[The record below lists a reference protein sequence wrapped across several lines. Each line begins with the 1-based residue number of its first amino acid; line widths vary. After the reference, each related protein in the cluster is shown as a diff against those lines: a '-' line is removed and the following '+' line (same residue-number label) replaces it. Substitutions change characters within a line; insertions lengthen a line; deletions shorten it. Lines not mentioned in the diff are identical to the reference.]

1 MIKKIISIFLS
12 FSFCSLTLVLA
23 QEQNLVELAKKEKE
37 RRESLKGQKV
47 KVITNKDLE
56 YLTKTPALTLPP
68 SELPD
73 ESQPSTPASQT
84 SGTPSLVHR
93 VTVENPQPKQTS
105 ESSSQFYNALP
116 GQDTQGSS
124 LEEAWKKAQEYVELL
139 TLKMNAL
146 WQQFYSLSDMKTRD
160 SVQMQISDTYE
171 KLLKAQEEE
180 ARLRM
185 EYENQ
190 INRKKSESASPIWIK

>member
-12 FSFCSLTLVLA
+12 FSFCGLTLVLA
-23 QEQNLVELAKKEKE
+23 QEENLVQLAKKEKD
-37 RRESLKGQKV
+37 RRESLKAQKV
-47 KVITNKDLE
+47 KVVTNKDLE

-68 SELPD
+68 SEQSA
-73 ESQPSTPASQT
+73 ESASDSLSSPARSTPSV
-84 SGTPSLVHR
+84 VHR
-93 VTVENPQPKQTS
+93 VTVENPQPLERSDSQS
-105 ESSSQFYNALP
+105 QAPASSS
-116 GQDTQGSS
+116 GQDIYGSS

-146 WQQFYSLSDMKTRD
+146 WQQFYSLNDMKTRD
-160 SVQMQISDTYE
+160 SVQLQISDTYE

-180 ARLRM
+180 ARLRT